1 MTATASAPTTALR
14 VQARPA
20 GFLVDVASV
29 ARRAIRQI
37 PREPEAV
44 IPALIVPIF
53 FYVLNIGALSKIT
66 HAAARIQL
74 QGLRTPRGRRL
85 RRHGRVPGVRARHR
99 HPERLLRPA
108 HDHAGPPAPAA
119 ARAS

>member
-1 MTATASAPTTALR
+1 MVSTASAPTTALR

-20 GFLVDVASV
+20 GFFVDVASV

-66 HAAARIQL
+66 APGRRLQL
-74 QGLRTPRGRRL
+74 QVLRASGGGRL
-85 RRHGRVPGVRARHR
+85 RRHRRVAGRPRW
-99 HPERLLRPA
+99 
-108 HDHAGPPAPAA
+108 
-119 ARAS
+119 